1 MVGVAG
7 DERAAQLL
15 RTYERIVRSKV
26 PRATLDAGRIADAFH
41 IVFSSPSQAIKTA
54 VEIADAFKRHNARH
68 VDLPITVAFGIDAGQ
83 TIRQGSHWV
92 GSAPVLAARLCHRA
106 LPGQV
111 LMSDSMFALL
121 RASKPA
127 HVSDLGAWRARGGQ
141 ITHVYEV
148 RPPDDPAESV
158 SSDRF
163 LAALLFTDIVESTA
177 NAVKAGDRGWRALVE
192 RHNAAVREELKTHR
206 GTEID
211 TAGDGFY
218 ASFDAPSQAIECAL
232 SARDRAGAFGVDIRA
247 GVHVGECEIVGG
259 KIGGLA
265 VTVAARVMA
274 CGGAG
279 DVLVSQTVKDMLIG
293 TRLSF
298 VERGRAA
305 LKGVPDAV
313 TLWAV
318 ERESA
323 RSE

>member
-1 MVGVAG
+1 MVGAAG
-7 DERAAQLL
+7 DERAARVL
-15 RTYERIVRSKV
+15 RAYERIVRSKL
-26 PRATLDAGRIADAFH
+26 PRTTLDAGRVADAFH
-41 IVFSSPSQAIKTA
+41 VVFSSPSQAVKTA
-54 VEIADAFKRHNARH
+54 VEIADAFQRRNARRSE
-68 VDLPITVAFGIDAGQ
+68 LPIPVAFGIDAGQ
-83 TIRQGSHWV
+83 TVRQGAHYV

-111 LMSDSMFALL
+111 LVSDSVFALL

-127 HVSDLGAWRARGGQ
+127 HVNDLGAWRAKGGQ

-148 RPPDDPAESV
+148 RPPDDPAEQASN
-158 SSDRF
+158 DRF

-177 NAVKAGDRGWRALVE
+177 NAAKVGDRRWRDLVE
-192 RHNAAVREELKTHR
+192 RHNTAIREELKTHG

-218 ASFDAPSQAIECAL
+218 ASFDAPSHAIGCAL
-232 SARDRAGAFGVDIRA
+232 KARDRVRAFGVDIRA

-265 VTVAARVMA
+265 VTVGARVMA
-274 CGGAG
+274 RAGAG

-298 VERGRAA
+298 TERGRAA
-305 LKGVPDAV
+305 LKGVPEEV
-313 TLWAV
+313 VLWAV

-323 RSE
+323 V